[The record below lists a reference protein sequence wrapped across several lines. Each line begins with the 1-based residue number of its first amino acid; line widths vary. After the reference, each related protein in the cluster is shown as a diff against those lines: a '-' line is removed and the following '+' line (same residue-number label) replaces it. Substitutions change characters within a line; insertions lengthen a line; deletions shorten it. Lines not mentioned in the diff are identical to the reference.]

1 MDGFERYAVFAV
13 PRGAFYRAGADWLG
27 WDSETGRTVAQPDLS
42 DLPASPQALTATPR
56 RYGFHGTIKP
66 PFRLA
71 EGRDA
76 TALATATRAFCATQ
90 PRVSIPALAVRRL
103 GRFIALVPTTPCA
116 GLDALAGAT
125 VAALDA
131 FRAPATEAELA
142 RRRTSGLTPRQEML
156 LTRWGYPFV
165 MEDFRFH
172 MTLTG
177 KVPTDTG
184 DAVRDALAAHFAP
197 HLPAPLV
204 VDSLCLMGED
214 PRGLFHLL
222 HRYALTG

>member
-27 WDSETGRTVAQPDLS
+27 WDSETGRAVPQPDLS
-42 DLPASPQALTATPR
+42 NLPASAEALTATPR

-90 PRVSIPALAVRRL
+90 PPVSVPALAVRRM
-103 GRFIALVPTTPCA
+103 GRFIALVPAAPCA
-116 GLDALAGAT
+116 GIADLAGAA

-131 FRAPATEAELA
+131 FRAPPTEGELA
-142 RRRTSGLTPRQEML
+142 RRRTSGLTPRQEVL
-156 LTRWGYPFV
+156 LTCWGYPFV
-165 MEDFRFH
+165 MEEFRFH
-172 MTLTG
+172 ITLTG
-177 KVPTDTG
+177 KVPPDT
-184 DAVRDALAAHFAP
+184 AEVVRDALAAHFAP
-197 HLPAPLV
+197 HLAAPLV

-214 PRGLFHLL
+214 AGGLFHLL
-222 HRYALTG
+222 HRYALAG